1 MSRIGKLPITIL
13 DGVTVDVKD
22 NTITVK
28 GPKDELSLEFS
39 KNVAVNIEGNT
50 LHVVRLDETTDSNAK
65 QGL

>member
-28 GPKDELSLEFS
+28 GPKDELSLVLIVMQN
-39 KNVAVNIEGNT
+39 KVYIVN
-50 LHVVRLDETTDSNAK
+50 
-65 QGL
+65 